1 MDQTRHSVLSYH
13 LLYVCL
19 FNKTFLSNQEFLVA
33 FISLTEAVKLDAAAL
48 DATAAQLRSP
58 VYHIVR
64 NIGAVEVLYRL
75 DLVDES
81 LDDACLTIICFVS
94 SF

>member
-19 FNKTFLSNQEFLVA
+19 LNKTLLSNQEFLVA
-33 FISLTEAVKLDAAAL
+33 FISLAEAVKLHAATLNTAAA
-48 DATAAQLRSP
+48 QFFGP